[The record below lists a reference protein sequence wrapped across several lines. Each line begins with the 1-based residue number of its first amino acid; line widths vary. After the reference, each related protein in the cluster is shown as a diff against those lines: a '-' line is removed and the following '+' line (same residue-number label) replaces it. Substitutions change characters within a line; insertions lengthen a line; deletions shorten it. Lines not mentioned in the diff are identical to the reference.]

1 MKPRNSKSIRAYNHI
16 HGQNRNTSKPY
27 LEGVDNGFH
36 FIHERLLRLNEVQQ
50 LSGLS
55 RSTLERKEQQGTFP
69 ARVRL
74 SRRCVGW
81 KLTEISKWIETLREA
96 SNESL

>member
-1 MKPRNSKSIRAYNHI
+1 MTLRNSKSIKAYIHA
-16 HGQNRNTSKPY
+16 HGQNRSTSKPY
-27 LEGVDNGFH
+27 LEGVESSFLI
-36 FIHERLLRLNEVQQ
+36 IHERLLRLNEVKQ